1 MEQAINQLLDSDLA
15 DLEAKRDWVRGHYE
29 PTARHKYDTVQGKLN
44 LLDAILG
51 NRWVAPDE
59 TLKLQCLG
67 ISFGDALAQHMAL
80 VWVVV
85 EDDYGRD
92 PALSLAGT
100 TVLVFPQTMIS
111 KRVEDGEDI
120 DVFELFSGT
129 CQAIRSSAADSA

>member
-1 MEQAINQLLDSDLA
+1 MEQAIHQLLDSDLA
-15 DLEAKRDWVRGHYE
+15 DLEAKRDWVRNHYE
-29 PTARHKYDTVQGKLN
+29 PNARHKYDTVQGKLN
-44 LLDAILG
+44 LLDAILS
-51 NRWVAPDE
+51 NCWVSPDE

-67 ISFGDALAQHMAL
+67 IALGDALAQHMTL

-111 KRVEDGEDI
+111 KRVEDGEEI
-120 DVFELFSGT
+120 DVFKLFNGI
-129 CQAIRSSAADSA
+129 CEVVRNSAADSA